1 MANSQTKPASAAA
14 SVAVWDVP
22 VRLFHWSLVLTIL
35 SAWPSFRY
43 SESLGDLTLQW
54 HRYNGYAILV
64 LLVFR
69 VIWGFVGSSTARWSA
84 FVRWPWTA
92 AGYGLDIL
100 RGRDRK
106 FLGHTP
112 LGTYMVLALLAA
124 AAGQACLGLMVVEHN
139 ETSWGPLYEL
149 ISEAS
154 QKIVRRWHGMGLYYV
169 ILPLV
174 CVHVIAN
181 ALYGLVKHDPLITG
195 MITGRKP
202 AAEYEDASE
211 AIIAR
216 SVTLRALATLILAIA
231 IVFGGIKILGGN
243 LIY

>member
-1 MANSQTKPASAAA
+1 MANTQTKPA

-22 VRLFHWSLVLTIL
+22 VRLFHWSLVFTIL

-43 SESLGDLTLQW
+43 AENLGDPTLQW

-92 AGYGLDIL
+92 LVYGLDIL

-112 LGTYMVLALLAA
+112 LGTYMILALLAA
-124 AAGQACLGLMVVEHN
+124 AAGQAILGLMVVEHN
-139 ETSWGPLYEL
+139 DTAWGPLYEL

-154 QKIVRRWHGMGLYYV
+154 QKLVRHWHGMGLYWV

-174 CVHVIAN
+174 CAHVAAN
-181 ALYGLVKHDPLITG
+181 ALYGVVKHDPLITG

-202 AAEYEDASE
+202 VANYEDAEE
-211 AIIAR
+211 AVIGGYVIL
-216 SVTLRALATLILAIA
+216 SALATLILAMA
-231 IVFGGIKILGGN
+231 IVFGGIKLLGGK
-243 LIY
+243 LFY